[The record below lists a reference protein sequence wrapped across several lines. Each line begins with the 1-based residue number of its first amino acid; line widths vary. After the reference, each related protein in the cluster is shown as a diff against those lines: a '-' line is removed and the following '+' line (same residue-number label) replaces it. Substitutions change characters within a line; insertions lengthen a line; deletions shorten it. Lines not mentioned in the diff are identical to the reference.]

1 METFIIC
8 AGSIAFFLIIFGFF
22 AFLRYLSYKETLALA
37 EKGLVKPQHSN
48 GNGNGK
54 GALIWGLLI
63 TAVGLALTIGLW
75 PLGFI
80 GNTGFPLG
88 FGPWMIVG
96 MIPMFFGLALILI
109 HVLTHE
115 RGAKKTDEKT
125 TSERMDE

>member
-8 AGSIAFFLIIFGFF
+8 AGGIAFFLIVFGFF
-22 AFLRYLSYKETLALA
+22 AFLRFLSYKETLALA
-37 EKGLVKPQHSN
+37 EKGLVKPQHSS

-54 GALIWGLLI
+54 GALIWGILI
-63 TAVGLALTIGLW
+63 TAVGLALTIGMW

-96 MIPMFFGLALILI
+96 LIPMFFGLGLILI
-109 HVLTHE
+109 YVLTHDRE
-115 RGAKKTDEKT
+115 KKNGDSSESNPADE
-125 TSERMDE
+125 